1 LSEIRLVGTAHVSAQ
16 SIEDVRK
23 AIDEWHPDMIAVE
36 LDLARF
42 EALRKVGKDP
52 TVEDVLEVKNFNQ
65 LLIQWILS
73 YLQRRIG
80 LDVGVEPGAEMK
92 AAIAEAEARRI
103 PLSLVDR
110 DIRVTLLRFW
120 HSLGILGKLKMLW
133 ALTISVAEADELG
146 EMDIES
152 MKDQSVMDMVMEEF
166 RKFSPA
172 GAKSLIDERDAFIAH
187 NLVRLREQNIGRI
200 LAVVGAGHVHGI
212 NRYLEDPSAL
222 PPMEEL
228 SRQPKSFPWGL
239 VFGVIVTV
247 SFVLL
252 LAAIGFSGVGLDTL
266 VYAFLFWVIIH
277 GALSGAFA
285 LAVGAHPYTVLTC
298 FAVAWM
304 TSLHPLL
311 AVGWIAAVV
320 EAKVRRPEVSD
331 FRKIYEAGTLTEM
344 ARIPLFRVV
353 LIAAVANLGCMIGT
367 FLYFI
372 FLFPVLG
379 IDPVVVISTGFQNM
393 AAWFAGLFS

>member
-1 LSEIRLVGTAHVSAQ
+1 LSEVRLVGTAHVSAQ
-16 SIEDVRK
+16 SVEDVRK
-23 AIDEWHPDMIAVE
+23 AIDEWHPDIVAVE

-42 EALRKVGKDP
+42 EALRKVAKDP
-52 TVEDVLEVKNFNQ
+52 SVEDVLEVGNFNQ

-92 AAIAEAEARRI
+92 AAIAEAEARKI
-103 PLSLVDR
+103 PVSLVDR
-110 DIRVTLLRFW
+110 DIRLTLLRFW
-120 HSLGILGKLKMLW
+120 HSLGIIGKMKMFY
-133 ALTISVAEADELG
+133 ALVLSIAEADELG
-146 EMDIES
+146 ELEIEQ
-152 MKDQSVMDMVMEEF
+152 MKDQPVMDMVMEEF
-166 RKFSPA
+166 RRFSPG
-172 GAKSLIDERDAFIAH
+172 GAKALIDERDAFIAH
-187 NLVRLREQNIGRI
+187 NLVHLREQNAGRI
-200 LAVVGAGHVHGI
+200 LAVVGAGHVQGI
-212 NRYLEDPSAL
+212 SRYLENPSAL
-222 PPMEEL
+222 PPLGEL
-228 SRQPKSFPWGL
+228 TRQPRSFPWGL
-239 VFGVIVTV
+239 VFGVVVTLL
-247 SFVLL
+247 FVLL
-252 LAAIGFSGVGLDTL
+252 LAAIGFSGVGLETL
-266 VYAFLFWVIIH
+266 LYAFLFWVIIH
-277 GALSGAFA
+277 GVLSGAFT
-285 LAVGAHPYTVLTC
+285 LAVGGHPYTVLTC

-331 FRKIYEAGTLTEM
+331 FRRIYEAGTLTEM